1 MSVRSIN
8 QGVQNLLITPYLSL
22 YINALLS
29 IPKSLFTFYKQ
40 TKKRL
45 IVHILI
51 HPGMDHR
58 QL

>member
-8 QGVQNLLITPYLSL
+8 RGVQNLLITPYLSL
-22 YINALLS
+22 YINAFLS
-29 IPKSLFTFYKQ
+29 ISKSLLTFYKQ

-51 HPGMDHR
+51 HPGMDHW
-58 QL
+58 QP